1 MQCRVIERL
10 TPWQAA
16 FGLLL
21 KQASLDEGA
30 KSSVS
35 GDGKPQL
42 LLKPWH
48 KTVLGLAHYPLS
60 RYFFLPLEVLLT
72 ILADN
77 TLKRKLS

>member
-10 TPWQAA
+10 TPWQAT

-60 RYFFLPLEVLLT
+60 RYFSPLEVLVT
-72 ILADN
+72 ILAEVI
-77 TLKRKLS
+77 LSEELS